1 MAGFRFKIEEKNLLV
16 NIVKN
21 ALNEFEAQVKHSK
34 NNIEQLGAMHN
45 ADVTRNI
52 LDKIEG
58 TYTTVEA

>member
-21 ALNEFEAQVKHSK
+21 AMDAFEAQVKNSK
-34 NNIEQLGAMHN
+34 SNLEQLGAMHN
-45 ADVTRNI
+45 YEVTKNI

-58 TYTTVEA
+58 NYNPVEA